1 MKNRNNSYKIRT
13 YNFLLLSLSIL
24 VICSV
29 LGGVLGAKFLNNQ
42 GPIENILKRV
52 ALIVAIIE
60 ENYPEKI
67 ESATLIESGINS
79 LLNELD
85 PHSNFLDEKSYKRM
99 KEEQKG
105 SFYGLGITL
114 SKLNGMLTVISPI
127 EGTPAHRAGIRAGD
141 IIIEIN
147 GNPTKDEPIDASV
160 AKLRGPLGTEV
171 KITIIREGYQEP
183 LHFVLKREEIPIN
196 SIPYYFMINSAT
208 GYIKMK
214 AFTETT
220 YDELVKALEQLSQ
233 QGMKQLIFDLRGNSG
248 GLLEMAVEVADAF
261 LPSGT
266 LITYTKG
273 RIADSSHEYRCQY
286 NDKWEKL
293 PLVIL
298 VDRGTASASE
308 IVSGAIQD
316 HDRGFIIGEQ
326 TWGKAL
332 VQSVYPLKYGTALS
346 LTTAKYYTPSG
357 RLIQRKYDS
366 LYSYFFE
373 IDEDKQEPN
382 EPDNSKVYYTDS
394 GRKVYGEGS
403 ITPDIIIKSKKN
415 SKFMDDLFR
424 KYVFFNFAKK
434 YEAIE
439 KSSKNSL
446 LEKLDKN
453 FKVDEKMINNFKN
466 FITSEKIEFTEEEF
480 NADLNEISRQI
491 EREIRL
497 ALWGTED
504 AHKTYLKEDNLIKEA
519 LKHFNDAMALYN
531 NRIKKESI
539 TNGTGLKQ

>member
-1 MKNRNNSYKIRT
+1 MNNKQNSYKISK
-13 YNFLLLSLSIL
+13 YKFLLLSLSIL
-24 VICSV
+24 AICSV
-29 LGGVLGAKFLNNQ
+29 LGGVLGAKFLDNK
-42 GPIENILKRV
+42 GTIENILKKV
-52 ALIVAIIE
+52 SLIVAIIE
-60 ENYPEKI
+60 ENYPSKTEP
-67 ESATLIESGINS
+67 ATLIEAGINS

-147 GNPTKDEPIDASV
+147 GNATKDEPIDVSV
-160 AKLRGPLGTEV
+160 AKLRGPFGTEV
-171 KITIIREGYQEP
+171 KITIIREGYKAP

-196 SIPYYFMINSAT
+196 SIPYYFMINPTT

-214 AFTETT
+214 AFTQTT
-220 YDELVKALEQLSQ
+220 YDELAKTLDQLSQ
-233 QGMKQLIFDLRGNSG
+233 QGMKQLILDLRGNSG
-248 GLLEMAVEVADAF
+248 GLLEMAVEVADVF
-261 LPSGT
+261 LPSGSM
-266 LITYTKG
+266 ITYTKG
-273 RIADSSHEYRCQY
+273 RIPDSSQEYRCRK
-286 NDKWEKL
+286 NDEWEKL

-316 HDRGFIIGEQ
+316 HDRGLIIGEQ

-357 RLIQRKYDS
+357 RLIQRKYAS

-373 IDEDKQEPN
+373 INEDKKEPN
-382 EPDNSKVYYTDS
+382 APDNSKVYYTDS

-415 SKFMDDLFR
+415 NKLMDDLFR
-424 KYVFFNFAKK
+424 KYAFFNFAKK

-439 KSSKNSL
+439 KSSKNSS
-446 LEKLDKN
+446 LEKLDRN
-453 FKVDEKMINNFKN
+453 FQVDEKIINNFKN
-466 FITSEKIEFTEEEF
+466 FITSEKIEFTDEEF
-480 NADLNEISRQI
+480 IADLKQISREI

-504 AHKTYLKEDNLIKEA
+504 AYKTYLKEDDLIKES
-519 LKHFNDAMALYN
+519 LNHFNDAIALY
-531 NRIKKESI
+531 NRIKKE
-539 TNGTGLKQ
+539 